1 MDDRSKPTVR
11 NTLGRRD
18 FLRQGTISLAATIA
32 GLTASKSFA
41 DAGKIIRPGAVP
53 TLTGDVNPE
62 GLGTTLMH
70 EHVLFGNIP
79 SNLREASV
87 EIAVAL
93 LNDAAAAGVQTLVD
107 VTPWRDIA
115 LYQEI
120 AARTTVQII
129 ASTGYYVREKM
140 PEHLR
145 NMTELQMEE
154 RMFKDVTEGI
164 DNTRIRAGIIKI
176 AANSISLNDFEM
188 KVFRA
193 AIRVQKATRVP
204 IGTHA
209 WTGVR
214 EQFDFLLKNGA
225 DMNHI
230 NFSHIETKPGW
241 VGKSRTQIA
250 EMFLPMVQEGS
261 YLLFNNFS
269 CEFYTPWEDMVFLIR
284 YFCDKGYAD
293 RIMISEDCNWE
304 WKYGKQV
311 FEAEEE
317 HPEAAKRTYAYML
330 THEVPMML
338 ESGFTRDEIDTFLVT
353 NPRNYFTLVR

>member
-1 MDDRSKPTVR
+1 MDERPMLTLN
-11 NTLGRRD
+11 NTSRRD
-18 FLRQGTISLAATIA
+18 FLGKGAVSLAAMIT
-32 GLTASKSFA
+32 GLTASNPFA
-41 DAGKIIRPGAVP
+41 NAGKIIRPGSIP
-53 TLTGDVNPE
+53 TLSGDVNPE

-79 SNLREASV
+79 ADLRDASV

-93 LNDAAAAGVQTLVD
+93 LNDAAVAGVQTLVD

-120 AARTTVQII
+120 AARTSVQII
-129 ASTGYYVREKM
+129 ASTGYYVRERM
-140 PEHLR
+140 PEHLQ

-176 AANSISLNDFEM
+176 AANSTSLNDFEM

-193 AIRVQKATRVP
+193 AIRVQKATKVP
-204 IGTHA
+204 IATHA

-241 VGKSRTQIA
+241 VGKSRTQMA

-330 THEVPMML
+330 KHEVPVML

-353 NPRNYFTLVR
+353 NPRNYFTVVR